1 MDKLQMAHEYALK
14 MLSKDTKYLDIQN
27 IADNADRL
35 AGLLLD
41 KYSPKCSQEL
51 DIELLPEFSN
61 KCTNQENIASGGQ
74 LVIDWSLAPQWA
86 ESWAVDR
93 SGIAYW
99 YSDTTPRMTGF
110 SWSGVDFKNAPT
122 FGFESSQINWMDS
135 LRKRSK

>member
-41 KYSPKCSQEL
+41 KYSPKCAQEL
-51 DIELLPEFSN
+51 DVELLPELSN
-61 KCTNQENIASGGQ
+61 QCTNQENIASGEQ

-86 ESWAVDR
+86 NSWAVDR

-99 YSDTTPRMTGF
+99 YSDTTPRMTDF

-122 FGFESSQINWMDS
+122 FGFENSKINWKDS

>member
-27 IADNADRL
+27 IADNAYRL

-41 KYSPKCSQEL
+41 KYSPKCAQEL

-99 YSDTTPRMTGF
+99 YSDTTPRMTDF

-122 FGFESSQINWMDS
+122 FGFENSQINWKDS

>member
-1 MDKLQMAHEYALK
+1 MNKLQMAHEYALK

-41 KYSPKCSQEL
+41 KYSPKCAQEL
-51 DIELLPEFSN
+51 DVELLPELSN
-61 KCTNQENIASGGQ
+61 QCTNQENISSGER
-74 LVIDWSLAPQWA
+74 LVVDWSLAPEWA

-93 SGIAYW
+93 SGQAFW
-99 YSDTTPRMTGF
+99 YGNNKPIMATY
-110 SWSGVDFKNAPT
+110 SWGGDMYTRAQS
-122 FGFESSQINWMDS
+122 FGFENSQIDWKDS

>member
-35 AGLLLD
+35 AGLLLA

-61 KCTNQENIASGGQ
+61 QCTNQENTASGWQ

-86 ESWAVDR
+86 ESWAMDE
-93 SGIAYW
+93 SGEAYW
-99 YSDTTPRMTGF
+99 YSNDKPRMNNYCWN
-110 SWSGVDFKNAPT
+110 SVVHKDAPS
-122 FGFESSQINWMDS
+122 FGFESSQIDWKDS

>member
-35 AGLLLD
+35 ADFLLA

-61 KCTNQENIASGGQ
+61 QCTNQENIASGGQ

-99 YSDTTPRMTGF
+99 YSDNPPKQARVCWHG
-110 SWSGVDFKNAPT
+110 DIYKRAPT
-122 FGFESSQINWMDS
+122 FGFENSQIDWKNS

>member
-35 AGLLLD
+35 AGLLLA

-51 DIELLPEFSN
+51 DVELLPEFSN
-61 KCTNQENIASGGQ
+61 QCTNQENIASGGQ
-74 LVIDWSLAPQWA
+74 LVIDWSLAPRWA
-86 ESWAVDR
+86 KSWAMDG

-99 YSDTTPRMTGF
+99 YCSNEPKVIGFCWSDE
-110 SWSGVDFKNAPT
+110 DFKNAPT
-122 FGFESSQINWMDS
+122 FGFENSKINWKDS

>member
-61 KCTNQENIASGGQ
+61 QCTNQENTASGEQ
-74 LVIDWSLAPQWA
+74 LMVDWKWAPIWA
-86 ESWAVDR
+86 ESWAVSK
-93 SGIAYW
+93 SGRAHW
-99 YSDTTPRMTGF
+99 YSDKEPRLIDFCWDGT
-110 SWSGVDFKNAPT
+110 DFKNAPS
-122 FGFESSQINWMDS
+122 FGFENSQIDWKDS